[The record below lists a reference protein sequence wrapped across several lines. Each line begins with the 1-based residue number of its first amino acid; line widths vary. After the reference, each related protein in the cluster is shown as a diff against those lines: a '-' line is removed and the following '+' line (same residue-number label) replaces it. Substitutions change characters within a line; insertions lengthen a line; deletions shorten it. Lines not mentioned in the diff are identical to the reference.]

1 MATQQMDEMEQHI
14 ANLGQPPCEPPS
26 EDLCPLSANSQMPGD
41 AQVQVEQKET
51 DVLLPNSGAIVKYVP
66 PSSTLA
72 LAKSAWDDLK
82 GLGDQ
87 AGYCVKCNRTVNLK
101 AEKVVRKKGH
111 SGLTCSACNSVTT
124 SLYRHYNVPN
134 TGFSALSA
142 QEQQAFYAKACELRA
157 QDPDGKLR
165 FSKLQGL
172 LQESLVKRE
181 VFLTEKKDTGKF
193 LPLSVYEKKGYDLQP
208 IRERAEQRQDP
219 LFGTVYRVGVLE
231 VNHSH
236 LMEQV
241 RERLQTA
248 TRKVRRAAKDQDDDK
263 DSEDDLKSMDSES
276 EDSKHGQKRK
286 LEEPKNDKETKS
298 LIKKHNSAQKK
309 LADKVIKQL
318 QTPLTAA
325 SKLEKKSSTCTPEL
339 MGLIATGKAYI
350 DLAKKMRK
358 KVSQAISKEKKVE
371 DFELTDEVFSKF
383 LGELKQ
389 AMKDQVKVDQL
400 METLGESGLASL
412 AAAARRQ

>member
-1 MATQQMDEMEQHI
+1 
-14 ANLGQPPCEPPS
+14 
-26 EDLCPLSANSQMPGD
+26 
-41 AQVQVEQKET
+41 
-51 DVLLPNSGAIVKYVP
+51 
-66 PSSTLA
+66 
-72 LAKSAWDDLK
+72 
-82 GLGDQ
+82 
-87 AGYCVKCNRTVNLK
+87 
-101 AEKVVRKKGH
+101 
-111 SGLTCSACNSVTT
+111 
-124 SLYRHYNVPN
+124 
-134 TGFSALSA
+134 
-142 QEQQAFYAKACELRA
+142 
-157 QDPDGKLR
+157 
-165 FSKLQGL
+165 
-172 LQESLVKRE
+172 
-181 VFLTEKKDTGKF
+181 
-193 LPLSVYEKKGYDLQP
+193 
-208 IRERAEQRQDP
+208 
-219 LFGTVYRVGVLE
+219 
-231 VNHSH
+231 
-236 LMEQV
+236 MEQV
-241 RERLQTA
+241 RERRQTA
-248 TRKVRRAAKDQDDDK
+248 TRKVRKAARDQDDGNQDAGN

-276 EDSKHGQKRK
+276 EEESKHGQKRK

-412 AAAARRQ
+412 AAAARRQAEGS

>member
-134 TGFSALSA
+134 TGFSALST

-193 LPLSVYEKKGYDLQP
+193 LPLSVYKKKGYDLQP

-219 LFGTVYRVGVLE
+219 LLLVCFLQACLYQSLQITTPVNIFLTGFVLI
-231 VNHSH
+231 SSF
-236 LMEQV
+236 QV
-241 RERLQTA
+241 WDGISSWGSRSEPQSPDGAGPRE
-248 TRKVRRAAKDQDDDK
+248 
-263 DSEDDLKSMDSES
+263 
-276 EDSKHGQKRK
+276 
-286 LEEPKNDKETKS
+286 
-298 LIKKHNSAQKK
+298 
-309 LADKVIKQL
+309 
-318 QTPLTAA
+318 A
-325 SKLEKKSSTCTPEL
+325 SDGYSKSSQGCQGP
-339 MGLIATGKAYI
+339 G
-350 DLAKKMRK
+350 
-358 KVSQAISKEKKVE
+358 
-371 DFELTDEVFSKF
+371 
-383 LGELKQ
+383 
-389 AMKDQVKVDQL
+389 
-400 METLGESGLASL
+400 
-412 AAAARRQ
+412 